1 MGKVK
6 TPSRTLLVSYTDMDE
21 VEPKIKKVM
30 SKMSN

>member
-6 TPSRTLLVSYTDMDE
+6 TPSRTILVLYADMDE
-21 VEPKIKKVM
+21 VEPKIKDLM